1 MKVIFRDSFGKDLD
15 RLKDKPL
22 KEKIAL
28 VIEEIEKA
36 TSLSE
41 VRNVKKLKGHKFY
54 FRIRIGDYRL
64 GIYMEKE
71 TVELVRFLN
80 RKDLYKYFP
89 W

>member
-1 MKVIFRDSFGKDLD
+1 MKVIFRHSFSKDLD

-28 VIEEIEKA
+28 VIQEIEKA

-41 VRNVKKLKGHKFY
+41 VRNVKKLKGYKFY
-54 FRIRIGDYRL
+54 FRVRIGDYRL
-64 GIYMEKE
+64 GIYIEKQN
-71 TVELVRFLN
+71 VELVRFLN

-89 W
+89 